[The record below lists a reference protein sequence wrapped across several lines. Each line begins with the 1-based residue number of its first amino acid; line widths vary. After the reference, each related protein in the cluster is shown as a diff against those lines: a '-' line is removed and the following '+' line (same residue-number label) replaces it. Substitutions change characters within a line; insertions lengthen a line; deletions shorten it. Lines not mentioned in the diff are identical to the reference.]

1 VDLEIEPQ
9 PSPEEREAIEVAL
22 RRLIEGPS
30 LPPAYRSA
38 WRAEGIREAVEDQA
52 AEAGPRSN
60 FGATRA

>member
-1 VDLEIEPQ
+1 MDLEIEPQ

-30 LPPAYRSA
+30 IPAAYRSA
-38 WRAEGIREAVEDQA
+38 WRAEGIREAVEDQD
-52 AEAGPRSN
+52 AEAGPRSS